1 MKFSIS
7 RNEFHRAL
15 QKVSGVIPSRSTIQ
29 ILTNVLIYTENNKL
43 YLMGTDLE
51 LTMLT
56 FIDADIVEEGGIAIP
71 AKILNDVIRE
81 LPEEKLMFEVNDQHR
96 IILKSKHGEYKISG
110 ESQNDFPDLPMINT
124 ENSIEAS
131 AQVLKR
137 MIEKTAF
144 AATSD
149 ELRPALTGVLF
160 QLSGEDVR
168 MVATDGHRLSKLKT
182 TSIKYTGENK
192 QIILPTKS
200 LNYLIKNIE
209 DMEGDIHIDFSKN
222 HALFKWGEINIYT
235 KLIIEDYPDYE
246 HALPVN
252 NSKELFVNSQ
262 EIIASVKRISLFSS
276 PVTNQI
282 RLSLSNNNLKVSA
295 EDMDMGGAANEE
307 LDCNYQFEDLEIGYN
322 ATYLLDIL
330 RHVDTEDLKMR
341 LESPLHGALVY
352 PVEQKENEEF
362 VMLIMPVRLNDR

>member
-15 QKVSGVIPSRSTIQ
+15 QKVIGVIPSRSTIQ
-29 ILTNVLIYTENNKL
+29 ILTNVLVYTENNKL
-43 YLMGTDLE
+43 FLMGTDLE

-56 FIDADIVEEGGIAIP
+56 SIDAEISEEGGIAIP

-81 LPEEKLMFEVNDQHR
+81 LPEEKLSFEINDQHR
-96 IILKSKHGEYKISG
+96 VILKSKHGEYKISG
-110 ESQNDFPDLPMINT
+110 ESQTDFPDLPMINT
-124 ENSIEAS
+124 ENSIEAP

-160 QLSGEDVR
+160 QLSKEDLR
-168 MVATDGHRLSKLKT
+168 MVATDGHRLSKLKVD
-182 TSIKYTGENK
+182 SITYEGEKN

-209 DMEGDIHIDFSKN
+209 DMDGNIHIDFSKN

-246 HALPVN
+246 HALPLN
-252 NSKELFVNSQ
+252 NSKEFFVNTHEFIS
-262 EIIASVKRISLFSS
+262 SVKRISLFSS

-282 RLSLSNNNLKVSA
+282 RLSLSDNSAKISA
-295 EDMDMGGAANEE
+295 EDIDMGGAATEM
-307 LDCNYQFEDLEIGYN
+307 LDCNYQFEDLDIGYN
-322 ATYLLDIL
+322 STYLLDIL
-330 RHVDTEDLKMR
+330 RHIDTEDLKMR

-352 PVEQKENEEF
+352 PAEQRDDEEF
-362 VMLIMPVRLNDR
+362 IMLIMPVRLNDR